1 MVDSAAAWG
10 PGDWAP
16 TRRSSRARPE
26 PEDDGPAQISRIHP
40 ARGVVE
46 STIYRAAACAQAMNS
61 ACRGS
66 RASRAIRPP
75 GISG

>member
-10 PGDWAP
+10 PGDWGP
-16 TRRSSRARPE
+16 HPPIKPGE